1 MINIKATGAGYIIV
15 VDMENDH
22 LDAVHYTRKAEEY
35 RAKARATLD
44 LRIRSGL
51 EAVAREYIRKAREL
65 DGEVLRL
72 ASIK

>member
-1 MINIKATGAGYIIV
+1 MPGWIILAT
-15 VDMENDH
+15 MENDQ
-22 LDAVHYTRKAEEY
+22 LDAAHYIRKAEEY

-51 EAVAREYIRKAREL
+51 EAVAREYLRKAREL

-72 ASIK
+72 AGVQ

>member
-1 MINIKATGAGYIIV
+1 VI
-15 VDMENDH
+15 DMENDH

-65 DGEVLRL
+65 DGEFCV
-72 ASIK
+72 